1 MNRLLCA
8 LPLFLAACGTTSY
21 MRDTPAK
28 PPPGAGEAKVV
39 VYRSANW
46 GGGKHFPIY
55 DATEGEG
62 KLIGFTETDC
72 YFEYLCPAGKRI
84 FLTWGE
90 GNAFIDADLLP
101 QKTYYIRAFSK
112 YGVWSAR
119 PGFEPVTKDT
129 EWMRKLDE
137 VFPTLRC
144 RELDP
149 EKAADYTG
157 RKEDRLKKVQASYE
171 EGKKAPLYL
180 KPEDGR

>member
-1 MNRLLCA
+1 MTRLLCA
-8 LPLFLAACGTTSY
+8 LPLLLAACGTTSY
-21 MRDTPAK
+21 MRDTQPKPA
-28 PPPGAGEAKVV
+28 PAAGEAKVV
-39 VYRSANW
+39 VYRSASW

-55 DATEGEG
+55 DATEGDG
-62 KLIGFTETDC
+62 KLMGFTETDC
-72 YFEYLCPAGKRI
+72 YFEYVCPAGKRI

-90 GNAFIDADLLP
+90 SNAYIEAELLP

-112 YGVWSAR
+112 FGVWSKR

-129 EWMRKLDE
+129 DWMRKLDE